1 MCKFYQNEVLIVFKI
16 FCPILTSPHILPY
29 IELQDGKTPLQLA
42 VANCYFYVVRHLVEQ
57 MAVNVDELSDTGQTA
72 LHIACAKDL
81 VEIARYL
88 ISVNAALEICDQ
100 NGKVPADLC
109 STPVFKRLLEEAVVR
124 SKGANLV
131 PFQFNEKK
139 LPKDQPLIVRYN
151 SVISATDSSNSAES
165 AIGTLVLEPLKRKT
179 SDLSNTKHLSLNR
192 PLNTRPMSM
201 RPMSLRPISV
211 VNRDSI
217 RGNSINNQT
226 KRITPPSLK
235 AATNNFD
242 LDDFEGENTD
252 PKTLLSIHE
261 VAHVNMNDF
270 EEDESTDIDG
280 IIIDRTNLVVMDPLP
295 LLNAA

>member
-1 MCKFYQNEVLIVFKI
+1 
-16 FCPILTSPHILPY
+16 
-29 IELQDGKTPLQLA
+29 
-42 VANCYFYVVRHLVEQ
+42 

-72 LHIACAKDL
+72 LHIACANDL
-81 VEIARYL
+81 MDIASYL

-109 STPVFKRLLEEAVVR
+109 NTPEFKRLLEKAVVR

-131 PFQFNEKK
+131 PFAFNEKK
-139 LPKDQPLIVRYN
+139 LPKEQPLIVRH
-151 SVISATDSSNSAES
+151 SSIVSATDSNNSAES
-165 AIGTLVLEPLKRKT
+165 AIGSLILEPLKRKT
-179 SDLSNTKHLSLNR
+179 SDLSNTKHLSTNSTYK
-192 PLNTRPMSM
+192 PLSQRPMSM
-201 RPMSLRPISV
+201 RPISLRPVSV
-211 VNRDSI
+211 INRDSI
-217 RGNSINNQT
+217 RVNS

-261 VAHVNMNDF
+261 VVHVHMNDF

-280 IIIDRTNLVVMDPLP
+280 RLIDQTSTVDMDPIDVLP